1 VSTYYGQALQLIN
14 CSARAHLL
22 THLFSMFNLNAQLVN
37 ELPNGLA
44 LAQRGLFYG
53 DALFETI
60 RVFEGKIPLIAA
72 HWVRLSN
79 GLRAMRYSVPAHW
92 SAGFFE
98 NEILKTAPKN
108 ARVRLTVWRSP
119 GGLYLPENDAPQ
131 FLVTV
136 AALESGVFEW
146 DFNGVK
152 IGLCESVRLP
162 VDALSGLK
170 TLNAARYVAAA
181 QEAREKGWDDAVI
194 LNTGDRVCEATSS
207 NVFWFENETLCTPPL
222 ADGCVSGIT
231 RELLLFL
238 TNADGYVV
246 QEKPATFARLLS
258 ADEVFLTNA
267 IRGIQWVREI
277 EGTVFDCAKT
287 RKIFDLMVGY
297 FSQKLLD

>member
-1 VSTYYGQALQLIN
+1 
-14 CSARAHLL
+14 
-22 THLFSMFNLNAQLVN
+22 MFNLNAQLVN
-37 ELPNGLA
+37 ELPDGLA

-60 RVFEGKIPLIAA
+60 RVFEGKIPLMAA
-72 HWVRLSN
+72 HWARLSN
-79 GLRAMRYSVPAHW
+79 GLRAMRYSVPAQW
-92 SAGFFE
+92 SAAFFE

-162 VDALSGLK
+162 VDTLSGLK

-194 LNTGDRVCEATSS
+194 LNTADRVCEATSS

-222 ADGCVSGIT
+222 ADGCVTGVM

-238 TNADGYVV
+238 TKANGYAV

-267 IRGIQWVREI
+267 IRGIRWVREI
-277 EGTVFDCAKT
+277 EGTAFGFAET
-287 RKIFDLMVGY
+287 RKLFELMVRY
-297 FSQKLLD
+297 FSQKMRG